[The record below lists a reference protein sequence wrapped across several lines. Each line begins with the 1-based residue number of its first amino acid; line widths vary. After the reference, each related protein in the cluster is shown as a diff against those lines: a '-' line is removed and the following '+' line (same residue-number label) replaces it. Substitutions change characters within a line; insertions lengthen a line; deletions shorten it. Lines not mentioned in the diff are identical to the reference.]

1 MESSAKTRPPS
12 KRAITDATA
21 TEKILKV
28 HEENNS
34 VHGSLNVWAHLRRQ
48 GGGGPRHPLMDKRGY
63 PTQSTSGDAISAAL
77 TWADDDPPAA
87 AGPGQDYEVGVGGG
101 GPGHLSGPRAAV
113 IE

>member
-77 TWADDDPPAA
+77 TWLTTIRQPLPVRVKITKLGSA
-87 AGPGQDYEVGVGGG
+87 AG
-101 GPGHLSGPRAAV
+101 GPVISRARGRR
-113 IE
+113 